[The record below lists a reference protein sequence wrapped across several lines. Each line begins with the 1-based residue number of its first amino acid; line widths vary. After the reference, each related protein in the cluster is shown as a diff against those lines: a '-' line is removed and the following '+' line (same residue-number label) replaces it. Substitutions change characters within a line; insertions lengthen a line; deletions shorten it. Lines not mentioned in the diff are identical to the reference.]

1 MILESPLILQLRI
14 PPSQNSLRHLLP
26 KWQTASLLPLPIL
39 HLHSFFPKVSHS
51 YTRPN
56 KSISWEQLSPVCPL
70 CISALSDIISDQISW
85 VVKVPYTVLNG
96 TNVPLFGTN
105 FLCLQACGY
114 CVEVDKV
121 LGVVVLGVGVSL
133 CGHVSLVQGQFHQKL
148 MWLLFL

>member
-1 MILESPLILQLRI
+1 M
-14 PPSQNSLRHLLP
+14 
-26 KWQTASLLPLPIL
+26 
-39 HLHSFFPKVSHS
+39 
-51 YTRPN
+51 
-56 KSISWEQLSPVCPL
+56 CPL

-105 FLCLQACGY
+105 FLCLQTCGY

-148 MWLLFL
+148 MWLLLPVNIFRVEAVTPFQHLSFSTIKKVDIVHCMGEGKLTSLAVYCKPPYV